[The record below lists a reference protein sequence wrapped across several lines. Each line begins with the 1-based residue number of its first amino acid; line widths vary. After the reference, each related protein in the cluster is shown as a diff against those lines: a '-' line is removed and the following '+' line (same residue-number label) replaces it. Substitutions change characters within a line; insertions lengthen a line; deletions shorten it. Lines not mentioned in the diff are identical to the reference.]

1 MTDSRRELQ
10 MTLNDFAGWAGY
22 GLALTGIATM
32 GLFIVAAGGG
42 FAGWAVI
49 AGLVSLVC
57 IATSASIFGGV
68 THHDHVVHHS
78 TPHML

>member
-1 MTDSRRELQ
+1 

-22 GLALTGIATM
+22 GLALTGIATA
-32 GLFIVAAGGG
+32 GLFLVAAGGG

-49 AGLVSLVC
+49 AGLASL
-57 IATSASIFGGV
+57 AALSGSAAIFGGV
-68 THHDHVVHHS
+68 TRHDQKMHHS

>member
-1 MTDSRRELQ
+1 

-22 GLALTGIATM
+22 GLALVGIATL
-32 GLFIVAAGGG
+32 GLFLVAAGGG

-49 AGLVSLVC
+49 AGLASLT
-57 IATSASIFGGV
+57 AFALAAGIFGGV
-68 THHDHVVHHS
+68 THHDHKLHHS

>member
-1 MTDSRRELQ
+1 

-68 THHDHVVHHS
+68 THHDHTVHHS